1 MIVGLITSLVVGCLC
16 IVFGAVNMTGNLST
30 LHLYH
35 YHRVSEQ
42 DRKSFGRLVGSGTIL
57 VGVSILLYGVFMFAY
72 EKTQSDQLVWIGTS
86 VMLVGIIVGLGISFY
101 GMIKY
106 NKGIF

>member
-30 LHLYH
+30 LHSYH

-42 DRKSFGRLVGSGTIL
+42 DRKPFGRLVGLGTIL
-57 VGVSILLYGVFMFAY
+57 VGVSILLYGVFMFIY
-72 EKTQSDQLVWIGTS
+72 EKTQSNIWVWIGTPL
-86 VMLVGIIVGLGISFY
+86 MLVGIIVGLVISFY
-101 GMIKY
+101 AMIKY